1 MTDVR
6 RVYLTSSKM
15 RVFRITSWLSALSL
29 TIPSSSISV
38 NAQNNTLAPWPLH
51 DNGLNDVVQ
60 WDHYSFKV
68 NGKRLFVFS
77 GEIHYWRIPVPE
89 VWEDLLEKIKAAGFT
104 AFAFYGNW
112 AYHSANNHTTDFD
125 TGAHDF
131 TKLFDIAKKV
141 GLYVITRPGPYV
153 NGTYIVPARHQSLQ
167 ETRCCK
173 ILLLMPVGDQRTD
186 TIPQLVAEANA
197 GGFPLWLTTGAYGA
211 LRDNDTRYMNALD
224 PYFSKFSSLTSKYEV
239 TKGGNGLVS
248 QIENEYG
255 EQWKDRAKNIPNQ
268 AAGQYMAAL
277 EASAR
282 RNGVDV
288 PLIHNDP
295 NMNTKSWSQDYAPG
309 AVGNVDVAGLDSY
322 PSCWSCNLD
331 ECTGT
336 NGKYVAY
343 QVIDYFDHF
352 TEVSPTQPSF
362 FPEFQGGSYNPWGGP
377 EGGCPADIGADF
389 ANL

>member
-1 MTDVR
+1 
-6 RVYLTSSKM
+6 M
-15 RVFRITSWLSALSL
+15 RVLQTSWLSTLTLISSL
-29 TIPSSSISV
+29 YASV
-38 NAQNNTLAPWPLH
+38 GNAQNTSVGEWPLH
-51 DNGLNDVVQ
+51 DNGLSKVVQ

-89 VWEDLLEKIKAAGFT
+89 VWQDLLEKIKAAGFT

-112 AYHSANNHTTDFD
+112 GYHSANNHTTDFK

-131 TKLFDIAKKV
+131 TKLFEIADRV
-141 GLYVITRPGPYV
+141 GLFVITRPGPYV
-153 NGTYIVPARHQSLQ
+153 N
-167 ETRCCK
+167 
-173 ILLLMPVGDQRTD
+173 
-186 TIPQLVAEANA
+186 AEANA
-197 GGFPLWLTTGAYGA
+197 GGFPLWVTTGAYGS
-211 LRDNDTRYMNALD
+211 LRNNDSRYLNALD
-224 PYFSKFSSLTSKYEV
+224 PFFSEFSALTSEFQV
-239 TKGGNGLVS
+239 TKGGKALLY

-255 EQWKDRAKNIPNQ
+255 EQWRDRIKKIPNE
-268 AAGQYMAAL
+268 ASSQYMAAL
-277 EASAR
+277 EDSAR
-282 RNGVDV
+282 ENGIVI

-295 NMNTKSWSQDYAPG
+295 NMWTRSWSMDYAPG

-331 ECTGT
+331 ECTST
-336 NGKYVAY
+336 NGEYVAY
-343 QVIDYFDHF
+343 QTVDYYDHF
-352 TEVSPTQPSF
+352 VEVSDTQPRF